1 VAPGSHL
8 GQVGGEGHAHP
19 GRCLFRGSLAVPVG
33 AGGAVG
39 RIEAESTVGALH
51 GSPGAHVPGEPLGS
65 DPPLQWLMGAMSAYV
80 DPDELM
86 LFSAGMVLGV
96 DTLDYMVD
104 VVLDRRLSRADHRKL
119 SLALERKGGKLPV
132 RVDEVVHLV
141 TQPPSA
147 RPN

>member
-1 VAPGSHL
+1 MAPTTGHERARFP
-8 GQVGGEGHAHP
+8 GG
-19 GRCLFRGSLAVPVG
+19 RV
-33 AGGAVG
+33 
-39 RIEAESTVGALH
+39 
-51 GSPGAHVPGEPLGS
+51 GS

-86 LFSAGMVLGV
+86 LFSVGMVLGV
-96 DTLDYMVD
+96 DTIDYMVD

-141 TQPPSA
+141 TQPASA

>member
-1 VAPGSHL
+1 M
-8 GQVGGEGHAHP
+8 
-19 GRCLFRGSLAVPVG
+19 
-33 AGGAVG
+33 
-39 RIEAESTVGALH
+39 
-51 GSPGAHVPGEPLGS
+51 
-65 DPPLQWLMGAMSAYV
+65 LMGAMSAYL

-86 LFSAGMVLGV
+86 LFSVGMVLGV

-141 TQPPSA
+141 AQPASA